1 MLRNLSIKS
10 KVLIPSTIVVLLGI
24 AVALANVFVSK
35 SSVEKKVYESIS
47 SDMRQTLA
55 DSLESKN
62 SIGITNAINIASN
75 INVVNALKTGE
86 RGKAIAELD
95 RLVKVYKEN
104 TEFKNIQIHIHTKE
118 VKSFLRN
125 WEPDK
130 YGDELGSFRHTINK
144 VKSTGKPLVALE
156 TGKGGLSIRGIAPVF
171 SDSDYIG
178 SVEFMQGFNS
188 IVSKAKK
195 DENISMVFLMDKKI
209 VTTFNTDMK
218 SVGALGLSQ
227 KEEVTDMK
235 LFGQLKDSE
244 IMANAKNEYFKTS
257 DYLVACE
264 PLKDFEGKVVGF
276 AVVAKDLSLVHEMTS
291 EASSSLFRQ
300 FFMVA
305 AINILVL
312 VLLSIVVTQAIA
324 TPIGRLSRA
333 IESLGKKIVSNAAGV
348 SSDDKIHIDSKDE
361 LGKIAENFN
370 VLVDMLSNSFEKLEH
385 EMDESKKLQQH
396 AQHNADEAVSLLGI
410 TEVLTDSV
418 TKGVH
423 EIQKGF
429 DYVAKELESTAI
441 LNASAAEAANEV
453 QSNTSNIGDSLERI
467 SESVNETKHS
477 SESLNSSVTN
487 ISSIIALIKDISDQT
502 NLLALNAAIEAARA
516 GEQGRGF
523 AVVADEVRKLAE
535 RTQKATLEVEGT
547 ISVLKQNAMGIL
559 ERTEEMEEIAD
570 KSRSELESFR
580 DSIGR
585 LLDSSRKIKNN
596 NEHISQ
602 EVFSN
607 MIKLDHIVFKTNGYS
622 VVFLKKT
629 DKQMPNHNNCRF
641 GKWYS
646 DEGKK
651 LYGSTEAYKAIAIP
665 HGIVHN
671 KILEAIEIVKVE
683 DLLECA
689 DKILIDF
696 QEAEAASF
704 KLFDLMNEMI
714 RGGYRG

>member
-1 MLRNLSIKS
+1 MLQNLSIKS
-10 KVLIPSTIVVLLGI
+10 KVLIPSTLVVFLGI
-24 AVALANVFVSK
+24 AVALVNVFVSNN
-35 SSVEKKVYESIS
+35 SVEKKVYESIS

-75 INVVNALKTGE
+75 INVVGALKTGE

-104 TEFKNIQIHIHTKE
+104 TEFKNIQIHIHTKD

-130 YGDELGSFRHTINK
+130 HGDDLGSFRHTINK

-156 TGKGGLSIRGIAPVF
+156 TGKGGLSIRGIAPIF
-171 SDSDYIG
+171 SDSDYLG

-195 DENISMVFLMDKKI
+195 DENISMIFLMDKKI

-218 SVGALGLSQ
+218 SVGGLGLSQ
-227 KEEVTDMK
+227 KEDVTDMK

-244 IMANAKNEYFKTS
+244 VMANAKNGYFKTD

-276 AVVAKDLSLVHEMTS
+276 AVAAKDLKVAHETAN
-291 EASSSLFRQ
+291 EAASGLFRQ

-333 IESLGKKIVSNAAGV
+333 IESLGRKIVSNAASV

-361 LGKIAENFN
+361 LGNIAENFN
-370 VLVDMLSNSFEKLEH
+370 ILVDMLSSSFEKLDH
-385 EMDESKKLQQH
+385 EMNESKKLQKH

-410 TEVLTDSV
+410 TEVLTNSV

-429 DYVAKELESTAI
+429 DYVAQELESTAL
-441 LNASAAEAANEV
+441 LNASAADAANEV
-453 QSNTSNIGDSLERI
+453 QSNTSSIGDSLERI

-477 SESLNSSVTN
+477 SESLNCSVTN

-622 VVFLKKT
+622 VVFLKQT
-629 DKQMPNHNNCRF
+629 DKQMPTHHSCRF
-641 GKWYS
+641 GKWY
-646 DEGKK
+646 DGEGKK
-651 LYGSTEAYKAIAIP
+651 QYGSTEAYKAIAAP
-665 HGIVHN
+665 HRIVHE
-671 KILEAIEIVKVE
+671 KILDAIEIVKVE

-689 DKILIDF
+689 DKILVDF

-704 KLFDLMNEMI
+704 KLFDLMNDMI